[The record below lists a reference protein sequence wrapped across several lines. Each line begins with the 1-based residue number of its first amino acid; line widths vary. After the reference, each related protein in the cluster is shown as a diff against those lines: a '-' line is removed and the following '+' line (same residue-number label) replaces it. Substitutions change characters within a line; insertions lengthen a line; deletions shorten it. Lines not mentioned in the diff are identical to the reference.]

1 MGNFV
6 WCVCLFVSASG
17 CLFWLFSCLS
27 MPVSVEL
34 SMLWHILRLFSD
46 SKWNYGYILCQSC
59 TKYWILSLFCLV
71 FPLLPVLLSLCCTL
85 FCCFSIPHPSS
96 SPSVLTSVLHLLLI
110 QLFPETGPRQ
120 GGTRV
125 TILGENLGL
134 QFRDIQMGVR
144 LGKVPCVP
152 VEEEYV
158 SAERYVK
165 ERNTHQ
171 YPHARERHSLTV
183 KTSEVF
189 TLVEHGNTDGCICRH
204 MQAAIISHNHTH
216 SQTWGHTTKAAATSS
231 SRIPTNRTTGKMS
244 TRKHLFLCAGA
255 HTAEKR

>member
-1 MGNFV
+1 MDTFCVKVVQNIEYCLCFV
-6 WCVCLFVSASG
+6 SFSLFFLFFCLFAV
-17 CLFWLFSCLS
+17 
-27 MPVSVEL
+27 
-34 SMLWHILRLFSD
+34 
-46 SKWNYGYILCQSC
+46 
-59 TKYWILSLFCLV
+59 
-71 FPLLPVLLSLCCTL
+71 
-85 FCCFSIPHPSS
+85 PSS
-96 SPSVLTSVLHLLLI
+96 AVFLSPTPPPPPSVLTSVLHLLLI

-189 TLVEHGNTDGCICRH
+189 TLAEHGNTDGCICRH
-204 MQAAIISHNHTH
+204 TQAAIISHNHTH
-216 SQTWGHTTKAAATSS
+216 SQT
-231 SRIPTNRTTGKMS
+231 
-244 TRKHLFLCAGA
+244 
-255 HTAEKR
+255 